1 MTSSWTTLRYRETY
15 GPPGEDRTG
24 HIEMTLWC
32 DRRVR
37 VAHMTAQPAVFERR
51 LAEWVWP
58 ELVAHLRAAG
68 FPTLTRPASAQG
80 RGSLLSTATENG
92 ALQMMW
98 LWPESRQNVRLDRAV
113 RVLEAIAHAA
123 SAGSLNL
130 YRAIER
136 EVLA

>member
-1 MTSSWTTLRYRETY
+1 MTSSWTTLRYREAY
-15 GPPGEDRTG
+15 GAPGDDRAG
-24 HIEMTLWC
+24 HVEMTLWC

-37 VAHMTAQPAVFERR
+37 VAHMLARPAVFEGT

-58 ELVAHLRAAG
+58 ELEMQLRAAG
-68 FPTLTRPASAQG
+68 FPTLSRPATAQG
-80 RGSLLSTATENG
+80 RGALLSTATENG

-98 LWPESRQNVRLDRAV
+98 IWPELRKNVRLDRAV

-123 SAGSLNL
+123 SAGSLKL

>member
-1 MTSSWTTLRYRETY
+1 MTSSWTTLRYREVY
-15 GPPGEDRTG
+15 GGNGDDGTG

-37 VAHMTAQPAVFERR
+37 VAHMVAQPEIFEGR

-68 FPTLTRPASAQG
+68 FPTLARPASAQG
-80 RGSLLSTATENG
+80 RGALLSTATENG
-92 ALQMMW
+92 ALEMMW
-98 LWPESRQNVRLDRAV
+98 IWPEHRRNDRLDRAV
-113 RVLEAIAHAA
+113 RLLEAVAHAA
-123 SAGSLNL
+123 SAGSLAF
-130 YRAIER
+130 YRAVER